1 MKKLACL
8 LACVSLVLSLT
19 ACGGSG
25 LSDAEIRD
33 TVETL
38 VEQSYV
44 LNDVY
49 YGDGLPYEDDEDLV
63 AALLGM
69 SAGSEINVNYM
80 PVSADAPFASEEEIR
95 EATAAVFSPE
105 MCEILYEIAFTGVST
120 EDEEKVAFARY
131 IQQEDV
137 LTVRLDL
144 GGTSLDVG
152 RTYDFDNMTVLIDE
166 VSRVR
171 VEIPSFVDGEKS
183 VNVRMTVIK
192 TADGWRLDSP
202 TY

>member
-8 LACVSLVLSLT
+8 LAALLVLSLT

-25 LSDAEIRD
+25 MTEAEIRD
-33 TVETL
+33 TVKTL

-44 LNDVY
+44 LNEVY
-49 YGDGLPYEDDEDLV
+49 YGEGLPFESDADKV

-69 SAGSEINVNYM
+69 SAGSEVSVYYM
-80 PVSADAPFASEEEIR
+80 PVSEESPFASEAEIR
-95 EATAAVFSPE
+95 EATAAVFSPQL
-105 MCEILYEIAFTGVST
+105 CGILYEIAFTGVST

-144 GGTSLDVG
+144 KETAAALG
-152 RTYDFDNMTVLIDE
+152 RTYDFDAMTLLVDE
-166 VSRVR
+166 KDRVR
-171 VEIPSFVDGEKS
+171 VEIPSFVAGEKS
-183 VNVRMTVIK
+183 VNVRITVIK
-192 TADGWRLDSP
+192 TAEGWRLDSP

>member
-8 LACVSLVLSLT
+8 IAALLTLSLT

-25 LSDAEIRD
+25 MTEPEIRD
-33 TVETL
+33 TVKSL

-49 YGDGLPYEDDEDLV
+49 YGDGLPCEDDEEKI
-63 AALLGM
+63 AAMLGM
-69 SAGSEINVNYM
+69 TAGSDINVYYM
-80 PVSADAPFASEEEIR
+80 PVSEESPFASETEIR
-95 EATAAVFSPE
+95 EATAAVFSPQL
-105 MCEILYEIAFTGVST
+105 CDILYEIAFTGVST

-131 IQQEDV
+131 IQQDDV

-144 GGTSLDVG
+144 KENAADLG
-152 RTYDFDNMTVLIDE
+152 RTYDFDAITVLVDE
-166 VSRVR
+166 KDRVR

-183 VNVRMTVIK
+183 VNVRITVIK